1 MAKAI
6 HCTKIIVRINSIKVS
21 TDTTTWRYS
30 ELEEPCESERVSDWN
45 EIEELLELAT
55 HRTHIIRNRKNEIK
69 GSRVYVD
76 FGEKIY
82 KKKEIK
88 TVQVSYEPITR
99 KANDFT
105 FEGLQKA
112 LPADEFV
119 DWLKDRGIT
128 KII

>member
-6 HCTKIIVRINSIKVS
+6 HCIKIIVRINGIKVS

-30 ELEEPCESERVSDWN
+30 ELGEPFESKRVSDWN

-69 GSRVYVD
+69 GIRVYVD

-82 KKKEIK
+82 RKKEIK

-99 KANDFT
+99 EANDFT
-105 FEGLQKA
+105 FEGLQKV
-112 LPADEFV
+112 LPADDFV